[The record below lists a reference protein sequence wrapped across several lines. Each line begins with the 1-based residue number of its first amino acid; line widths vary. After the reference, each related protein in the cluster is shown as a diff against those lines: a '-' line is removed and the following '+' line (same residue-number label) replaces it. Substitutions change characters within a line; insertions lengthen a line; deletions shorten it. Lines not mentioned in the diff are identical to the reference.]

1 MNTEQWRVTLPDGTT
16 GTAVAWTDTGQLII
30 LASAL
35 PDGLRMRWACWPE
48 ELATD
53 TGKPLGY
60 GFAAGLPIQE
70 GDGT

>member
-1 MNTEQWRVTLPDGTT
+1 MATEWRVTRPDGMK
-16 GTAVAWTDTGQLII
+16 GTAVAWTK
-30 LASAL
+30 
-35 PDGLRMRWACWPE
+35 DGHLVVRFDEAPQRLLWYWPE

-70 GDGT
+70 GDDT